1 MEHKGCMMMQVP
13 PCERHSGGQPGAGI
27 CAVCLQEKLTQ
38 LWRGEGDSNWKSDT
52 YSTTPPAVQESCE
65 TQTQTQT
72 PRGCEPSPPSPS
84 NYYKSSGTPCFPV
97 VFRVRNLQRD
107 DAHESSKSSKG
118 FEREKIDRGYSL
130 GTDGDDDGGDRGHQF
145 SCEIKSIMKELAAL
159 HEKKR
164 SEKCVKK
171 RGGSDNGSPLAQ
183 RQYQEAHVDVSQ
195 VPNRFLSLCLSS
207 GFLTLIDKI
216 NSCSSGFPSL
226 HQHIEVQLHQSLDQ
240 YSWVLSFRLRWTG
253 F

>member
-1 MEHKGCMMMQVP
+1 MEHKGCTMMQVP

-52 YSTTPPAVQESCE
+52 YSVTPPAAQESCE
-65 TQTQTQT
+65 TQTQT

-171 RGGSDNGSPLAQ
+171 RVGSDNGSPLAQ

-195 VPNRFLSLCLSS
+195 VFNRFLSV
-207 GFLTLIDKI
+207 FV
-216 NSCSSGFPSL
+216 SL
-226 HQHIEVQLHQSLDQ
+226 LD
-240 YSWVLSFRLRWTG
+240 S
-253 F
+253 